1 MPALYQHIL
10 SGPESYKELGK
21 RILQQIKTAHAF
33 RQIEQ
38 VRGLAG
44 LLINIPIREFQLVA
58 QYYLVWCKCRE
69 SEYHGEVLER
79 IIEQTQTHKAQALLS
94 RGTFEI
100 SQGDPER
107 ALYFYTDGLKA
118 SPTISEYVG
127 LSLAIGVLKAEE
139 GFHRSALNDMENLIP
154 LIEHAEPR
162 LYYDFLNSYAVE
174 LIEAGRLHQ
183 AENISALAVAS
194 PFGPYYREWQET
206 LTEVRSRTKHR
217 STVSI
222 SSALEQ
228 EYEPTTHEPISNV
241 VQFPIGDIVLEPEVS
256 ENTIRNPRV
265 KVVIDFMNTNLHRRL
280 SLSELA
286 KLANLSVSHLS
297 RLFRTET
304 KLSPWEY
311 LIRLRMVRARE
322 LLATTLL
329 SVKEVMAAA
338 GYDSKSHF
346 SRHFRRAFGVSPSEY
361 RRGFLAQQ

>member
-1 MPALYQHIL
+1 
-10 SGPESYKELGK
+10 
-21 RILQQIKTAHAF
+21 
-33 RQIEQ
+33 
-38 VRGLAG
+38 
-44 LLINIPIREFQLVA
+44 
-58 QYYLVWCKCRE
+58 
-69 SEYHGEVLER
+69 
-79 IIEQTQTHKAQALLS
+79 
-94 RGTFEI
+94 
-100 SQGDPER
+100 
-107 ALYFYTDGLKA
+107 
-118 SPTISEYVG
+118 
-127 LSLAIGVLKAEE
+127 
-139 GFHRSALNDMENLIP
+139 MENLIP

-183 AENISALAVAS
+183 AENISAIAVAS

-206 LTEVRSRTKHR
+206 LTEIRSRTKHR

-222 SSALEQ
+222 SSALER
-228 EYEPTTHEPISNV
+228 EYEPTPRVPISNV

-304 KLSPWEY
+304 TLSPWEY

-361 RRGFLAQQ
+361 RRGFLAQH